1 MVFLCS
7 ILKCDIYHISA
18 KAPVPPLAP
27 IADFMFVELRERIK
41 KQFYGKPIIWPALVK
56 AKGMWYSVNYW
67 YYYRSGFGKKN
78 VSLRELNIEFNS
90 TCNLR
95 CKFCSLDFDKPREC
109 MDPEL
114 LKRILGEIQTDPRMA
129 NVQQLNL
136 YNGGETLLHPKRL
149 EMFKIIGQAKKEAR
163 QAGRKFPKVLLLT
176 NGMLLRESLAREILE
191 TESLD
196 TIQFSLDGG
205 TPEKFEELR
214 VNARWQPFYEN
225 VKTLHRLKT
234 EMNAPVK
241 IKSITIVEQPHPL
254 KTNWMHP
261 EFKEI
266 INLMDHYELR
276 RLHDWGGEVELEGAD
291 TKVVNKKGC
300 MLLMHQMVVLPNGDV
315 TVCCNDLNS
324 KGVVGNLIEQNLHD
338 VYASKN
344 RRVYLDKLNQG
355 KKHELEL
362 CRNCE
367 SF

>member
-1 MVFLCS
+1 
-7 ILKCDIYHISA
+7 
-18 KAPVPPLAP
+18 LAP
-27 IADFMFVELRERIK
+27 IAGYMFVELRERIK
-41 KQFYGKPIIWPALVK
+41 KQFYGKPIIWPTLVK
-56 AKGMWYSVNYW
+56 AKGLWYSANHW
-67 YYYRSGFGKKN
+67 YYYRSRFGEKN
-78 VSLRELNIEFNS
+78 VSLREINIEFNS

-95 CKFCSLDFDKPREC
+95 CKFCSLDFDKPREY
-109 MDPEL
+109 MSPEL
-114 LKRILGEIQTDPRMA
+114 LQSVLDQLKNDSRFS
-129 NVQQLNL
+129 NVQQINL
-136 YNGGETLLHPKRL
+136 YNGGETLLHPNRL
-149 EMFKIIGQAKKEAR
+149 EMFQLIGKAKQEAR
-163 QAGRKFPKVLLLT
+163 QSGKKFPKVLMLT
-176 NGMLLRESLAREILE
+176 NGMLMREKLAREILE
-191 TESLD
+191 TDSLD

-214 VNARWQPFYEN
+214 VNARWKPFYEN

-234 EMNAPVK
+234 EMGIDLK
-241 IKSITIVEQPHPL
+241 LKSITIVEEPHPL
-254 KTNWMHP
+254 KTDWMHE

-276 RLHDWGGEVELEGAD
+276 RLHDWGGEVELENENN
-291 TKVVNKKGC
+291 KVISKKGC

-324 KGVVGNLIEQNLHD
+324 KGVIGNLNEQSLHQ

-362 CRNCE
+362 CKNCE